1 MTVCTATVVA
11 HGAGDRLQVA
21 FRRQLNCEAC
31 ERGVGC
37 GAALRTEPSLEWIR
51 WSAPLPPVGSD
62 IAVPLPQSPLAAA
75 ARAYG
80 LPLAGTLLGS
90 TLGMLAGGTDAST
103 ALGAGL
109 GLGAALLV
117 LWRWRL
123 A

>member
-1 MTVCTATVVA
+1 MVCTATVVA
-11 HGAGDRLQVA
+11 HGAGDRLQVR

-37 GAALRTEPSLEWIR
+37 GAALRKGPSREWIH

-62 IAVPLPQSPLAAA
+62 IAVRLPQSPLAAA
-75 ARAYG
+75 TRAYG

-90 TLGMLAGGTDAST
+90 TVGVLAGGTDASA
-103 ALGAGL
+103 ALGAVV
-109 GLGAALLV
+109 GLGAALLM
-117 LWRWRL
+117 LWRWRP